1 MVDNKGY
8 LYVLYNPIFV
18 TYGED
23 VYKLVSTNNLDNRL
37 NGYTTSFI
45 DKSQFLYTSR
55 CLHDAVKGERVLFF
69 LLKNYRINNKREF
82 FDLGIDIIIKHIK
95 QIEECSDIQIN
106 SIYTKIKNDICPINV
121 MDTIDDVRE
130 VRDVSCVNLDIY
142 LFKKKETKIIETQ
155 NIKYK
160 LTFF

>member
-23 VYKLVSTNNLDNRL
+23 VYKLGRTNNLVNRL

-69 LLKNYRINNKREF
+69 LLKTYRINNKREF
-82 FDLGIDIIIKHIK
+82 FDLGLDIIIKHIK

-121 MDTIDDVRE
+121 MDTIDDV
-130 VRDVSCVNLDIY
+130 SCVNLDIF
-142 LFKKKETKIIETQ
+142 LFKKKETKVIETQ

-160 LTFF
+160 LTYF